1 MSEGADIPIHIII
14 RQEGAEDVA
23 NKIEALTQKLT
34 ELTMQS
40 EALQRPLRSISRS
53 FNSLTRGVDSSFES
67 LDRSMMVIARNIDV
81 IENFTDIPM
90 KKWIAIYSAILDW
103 MGKPEETSRKV
114 EDFLPQKREES
125 P

>member
-1 MSEGADIPIHIII
+1 MKKRITLKQLLENEPEEIEVEGFGTILVREP
-14 RQEGAEDVA
+14 
-23 NKIEALTQKLT
+23 
-34 ELTMQS
+34 TMQDRV
-40 EALQRPLRSISRS
+40 EARAEAMKLPGWDKMDPLERETEIVMR
-53 FNSLTRGVDSSFES
+53 T
-67 LDRSMMVIARNIDV
+67 IARAIV
-81 IENFTDIPM
+81 EPKIENFKDIPM

>member
-1 MSEGADIPIHIII
+1 VRDVKKRITLKQLLENEPEEIEVEGFGTILVREP
-14 RQEGAEDVA
+14 
-23 NKIEALTQKLT
+23 
-34 ELTMQS
+34 TMQDRV
-40 EALQRPLRSISRS
+40 EARAEAMKLPGWDKMDPLERETEIVMR
-53 FNSLTRGVDSSFES
+53 T
-67 LDRSMMVIARNIDV
+67 IARAIV
-81 IENFTDIPM
+81 EPKIENFKDIPM